1 MNVTKRTAPA
11 VLAVWALAMLS
22 GCELFYP
29 SETIRYRMT
38 VTVDTPDGPRTG
50 SSVVESTIKAGTRF
64 GDASGIQFR
73 LRGEAVA
80 VPLPNGRVLFAL
92 LRPEESGDAAFY
104 HARLMERAACG
115 EGQPTVQ
122 PNPALCGSA
131 QWTTFRPWAREQEL
145 SAEIGA
151 SIYPMLV
158 TFRDLADPTSVARV
172 DPVNLAASFGVGY
185 RLKRITV
192 QMTGENMT
200 TGIEKRLGW
209 LGQHPEPSLNP
220 DHGQRDFSLPATLHH
235 GDFRQGEY

>member
-1 MNVTKRTAPA
+1 MNVARRIASA
-11 VLAVWALAMLS
+11 VLAASVLAMLS

-29 SETIRYRMT
+29 SETLRYRMT
-38 VTVDTPDGPRTG
+38 VEVDTPDGPRIG

-80 VPLPNGRVLFAL
+80 VPLPNGKVLFAL
-92 LRPEESGDAAFY
+92 LRPEESGDATFY

-122 PNPALCGSA
+122 PDPALCGSA
-131 QWTTFRPWAREQEL
+131 QWTTFRPWAREHQL
-145 SAEIGA
+145 STEIGT

-158 TFRDLADPTSVARV
+158 TFRDLSNPGSVERV
-172 DPVNLAASFGVGY
+172 APDKLAASFGASY

-192 QMTGENMT
+192 QITGEDVT
-200 TGIEKRLGW
+200 TEIEKRLGW
-209 LGQHPEPSLNP
+209 LGQYPEPSLNP